1 MRGDVWHLR
10 YTMSVQMI
18 LKPQKSVDPS
28 TFLSAPY
35 ENCDDQYTSKTYF
48 EDSN

>member
-1 MRGDVWHLR
+1 MDGSFEWTGNLVRGDVWHLR

-18 LKPQKSVDPS
+18 LKPQKSVDLS

-35 ENCDDQYTSKTYF
+35 ENC
-48 EDSN
+48 